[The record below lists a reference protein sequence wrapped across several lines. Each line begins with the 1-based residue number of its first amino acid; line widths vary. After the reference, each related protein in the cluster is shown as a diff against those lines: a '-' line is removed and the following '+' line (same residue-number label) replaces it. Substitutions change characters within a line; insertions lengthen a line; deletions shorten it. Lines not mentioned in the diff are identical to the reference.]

1 MLFKKLFKT
10 MIKSWKT
17 LVMISVKPNILLLS
31 SYSVLGFMLGAGWT
45 GRRRRGRSDI
55 KMNNA

>member
-10 MIKSWKT
+10 MIKRWKP
-17 LVMISVKPNILLLS
+17 LVMISAKLNILLSS
-31 SYSVLGFMLGAGWT
+31 SYSVLGFMLGTEWT
-45 GRRRRGRSDI
+45 GRRRRGRSDM